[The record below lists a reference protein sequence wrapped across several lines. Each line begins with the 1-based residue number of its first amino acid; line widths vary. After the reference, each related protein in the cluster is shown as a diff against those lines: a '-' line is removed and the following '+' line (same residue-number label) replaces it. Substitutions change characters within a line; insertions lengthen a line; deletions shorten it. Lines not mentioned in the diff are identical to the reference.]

1 MADIEVE
8 ETQQVD
14 IPEDGDQKSSS
25 ASQTRMLITHFEE
38 NPILW
43 DKRLKDS
50 ANKQKTKK
58 AMAPLIGRFEM
69 TLPQRNPKE
78 IKSRWHGLRSS
89 LLRNMKKKKVD
100 PDCEIKWAFW
110 KDLEFIRLSLEMEE
124 GNEDHVEC
132 SNEETGKFLLSH
144 QFPVYVS

>member
-78 IKSRWHGLRSS
+78 IKTRWHGLRSS
-89 LLRNMKKKKVD
+89 LLRNMKKVD

-110 KDLEFIRLSLEMEE
+110 KDLEFLCLSLEIEE
-124 GNEDHVEC
+124 GNEDQTTSSIFTLPHV
-132 SNEETGKFLLSH
+132 
-144 QFPVYVS
+144 

>member
-1 MADIEVE
+1 MADIED

-14 IPEDGDQKSSS
+14 IPEDSDQKSWS

-110 KDLEFIRLSLEMEE
+110 KDLEFLRLSLEMEE
-124 GNEDHVEC
+124 GNEDHVEW